1 MLSATESRNR
11 QLSDEWVQTAITY
24 KVEWDEELQR
34 RKALGI
40 THLPDPLPHP
50 DQVRIDFKTG
60 EARIQ
65 GPMCKE
71 DVVELE
77 KWQEQRAMWQEELDA
92 LSEELETEEDMGIRK
107 LLLDDK
113 AHAEKMLALLD
124 QLLKAI
130 GY

>member
-1 MLSATESRNR
+1 M
-11 QLSDEWVQTAITY
+11 QTAIAY

-34 RKALGI
+34 RKELGI

-65 GPMCKE
+65 GPMTKE
-71 DVVELE
+71 DVAELE
-77 KWQEQRAMWQEELDA
+77 KWQQQRAMWQEELD
-92 LSEELETEEDMGIRK
+92 EINKDLETEEDEGIRE
-107 LLLDDK
+107 LLLDEK
-113 AHAEKMLALLD
+113 AHAKKILALLD
-124 QLLKAI
+124 RLLEAI